1 MDEITALIELINRM
15 SDEQVELFKDFL
27 ERLVENSQEVSA

>member
-1 MDEITALIELINRM
+1 MEETTALIELINRM

-27 ERLVENSQEVSA
+27 EHLVENSQEVSA